1 MRTPLRRTARP
12 TLVAVQ
18 LDPSWARLVGPVL
31 IGIGRHSMPIRDPAL
46 REGIAVLGDTILRAL
61 GEQRRRR

>member
-1 MRTPLRRTARP
+1 MARLRRPEPPA
-12 TLVAVQ
+12 LVAIQ
-18 LDPSWARLVGPVL
+18 LDPRWARLVGPVL

-61 GEQRRRR
+61 GEQRGRRR